1 MAAYTLRRNTM
12 LTTTEIRARIPAAD
26 AHYDVIV
33 AGGGPAGLG
42 AALAAAHQGARALL
56 LEARSFF
63 GGVAA
68 VALWMPMNR
77 MLLDGGSRGGV
88 HEMLVRRLTAHGA
101 DAWTPGR
108 VNWINGDGLDVHP
121 EYLRLA
127 AYEAL
132 EEVGC
137 HYRLYSP
144 VTDAVMQGDTIT
156 GVQVTA
162 KEGVQTFAAKVVIDA
177 TGDGDVAYRAG
188 AEMVRGREEDG
199 RYMPASLVFSV
210 ANADAERL
218 LAYVDGHREE
228 LQAIY
233 DQAEKAG
240 FAVAAW
246 YAYDPTTVPGVVNV
260 NNGGWRG
267 MDNVDGARSGDLTA
281 ADRMGMQVAVDFVR
295 LARLY
300 RIPGLEHC
308 YLERA
313 GAAVGVRDTRRIV
326 GEYVVTVEDARTGAE
341 FDDVIARKYGAIDAV
356 QLYTGQMESGFAY
369 PYRALLPKRIEN
381 LLVAGRCGSATFLGH
396 AAGKSMGNMMALGQA
411 AGVAAA
417 LAVREQVTP
426 RALDV
431 GLVQDALVAMGVPLF
446 RKESPAAGA

>member
-1 MAAYTLRRNTM
+1 M
-12 LTTTEIRARIPAAD
+12 LSQSEVCAHLPADGAC
-26 AHYDVIV
+26 YDVIV

-42 AALAAAHQGARALL
+42 AALAAAHQGARTLL

-77 MLLDGGSRGGV
+77 MLLEGGSRGGV
-88 HEMLVRRLTAHGA
+88 HEMLVHKLTGYGA
-101 DAWTPGR
+101 DAWIPCR
-108 VNWINGDGLDVHP
+108 ANWINGDGMDVHP

-127 AYEAL
+127 VYEAL

-137 HYRLYSP
+137 DYCLYSP
-144 VTDAVMQGDTIT
+144 VTDVIMEGDAVT

-162 KEGVQTFAAKVVIDA
+162 KEGVQTYYAHVVVDA

-188 AEMVRGREEDG
+188 AEMVQGREEDG
-199 RYMPASLVFSV
+199 RHMPVSLVFAL
-210 ANADAERL
+210 ANVDVDRLIDYADH
-218 LAYVDGHREE
+218 HRQE
-228 LQAIY
+228 LEAIY
-233 DQAEKAG
+233 DQAHKAG
-240 FAVAAW
+240 YAVAAW
-246 YAYDPTTVPGVVNV
+246 YAYDRTTVPGVVTV

-267 MDNVDGARSGDLTA
+267 QGSLDGTRSADLTA
-281 ADRMGMQVAVDFVR
+281 AERMGMQVAVDLVR

-300 RIPGLEHC
+300 RIPGLEQCH
-308 YLERA
+308 LARA

-326 GEYVVTVEDARTGAE
+326 GEYVVTVEDARNGAA

-396 AAGKSMGNMMALGQA
+396 AAGKSMGNMMGLGQA

-417 LAVREQVTP
+417 LAAREGVAP

-431 GLVQDALVAMGVPLF
+431 RRVQDALVAMGVPLF
-446 RKESPAAGA
+446 GESEAAEA

>member
-1 MAAYTLRRNTM
+1 M
-12 LTTTEIRARIPAAD
+12 LSTTEIRARIPAED
-26 AHYDVIV
+26 GRYDVIV

-42 AALAAAHQGARALL
+42 AALAAAQQGARTLL

-77 MLLDGGSRGGV
+77 MLLEGGSRGGV
-88 HEMLVRRLTAHGA
+88 HELLVSKLTGYGA
-101 DAWTPGR
+101 DAWTPCR

-144 VTDAVMQGDTIT
+144 VTDAIMQGDTIT

-162 KEGVQTFAAKVVIDA
+162 KEGMQSFQAQVVVDA

-188 AEMVRGREEDG
+188 AEMVQGREEDG
-199 RYMPASLVFSV
+199 RFMPVSLVFAL
-210 ANADAERL
+210 ANVDVDRLVDYADH
-218 LAYVDGHREE
+218 HREE

-246 YAYDPTTVPGVVNV
+246 YAYDRTTVPGVVTV

-267 MDNVDGARSGDLTA
+267 QGSLDGARSGDLTA
-281 ADRMGMQVAVDFVR
+281 ADRMGMQVAVDLVR

-300 RIPGLEHC
+300 RIPGLEQC
-308 YLERA
+308 YLARA

-326 GEYVVTVEDARTGAE
+326 GEYVVTVEDARNGAE

-369 PYRALLPKRIEN
+369 PYRALLPRRIEN

-396 AAGKSMGNMMALGQA
+396 AAGKSMGNMMGLGQA

-417 LAVREQVTP
+417 LAARQRVTP
-426 RALDV
+426 RALEV
-431 GLVQDALVAMGVPLF
+431 RRVQEALVAMGVPLF
-446 RKESPAAGA
+446 RQGEPAGE